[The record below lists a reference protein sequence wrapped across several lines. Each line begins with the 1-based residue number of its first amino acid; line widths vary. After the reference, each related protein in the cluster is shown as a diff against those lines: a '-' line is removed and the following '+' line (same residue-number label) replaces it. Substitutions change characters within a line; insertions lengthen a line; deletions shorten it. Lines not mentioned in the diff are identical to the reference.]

1 MRLEA
6 FKKVSVC
13 VLSYNRCPE
22 LEFTLN
28 TLYEQ
33 GDLFAE
39 VLVAD
44 NGSTDGSLEMLAA
57 QFPQVQVYSTGG
69 NVGNSGWNCIYEKAQ
84 GDWVLSLDDDSHPVI
99 ETLGPIAEA
108 IHSGCSAAAIACSMR
123 KDSEHLS
130 GKDES
135 LVPGYGFSSAGVF
148 LNKKALNALG
158 GYDPEL
164 FMFMN
169 DLDWAARAL
178 ATGWEILRCDSATVI
193 HRATPLQRSRARH
206 AYYYCR
212 NTLLWI
218 LYYVPAPLQAQ
229 YLARYCRDVALFTV
243 LHQTFHYAK
252 ALWEGVR
259 LFRKN
264 KAKELPKLTEA
275 QLNHVCPD
283 FRAPFAYLG

>member
-1 MRLEA
+1 MKFEA
-6 FKKVSVC
+6 LKKVSVC
-13 VLSYNRCPE
+13 VLSYNRCSE

-39 VLVAD
+39 VLIAD
-44 NGSTDGSLEMLAA
+44 NNSTDGTLEMLEKKFPEA
-57 QFPQVQVYSTGG
+57 QVFSTGG
-69 NVGNSGWNCIYEKAQ
+69 NVGNSGWNCIYEEAKGA
-84 GDWVLSLDDDSHPVI
+84 WVLSLDDDSHPILETFGPVCAAI
-99 ETLGPIAEA
+99 EQ
-108 IHSGCSAAAIACSMR
+108 GCTAAAIACSMR
-123 KDSEHLS
+123 KDSEYLS
-130 GKDES
+130 GKEQS

-148 LNKKALNALG
+148 LNKQALKTLG

-178 ATGWEILRCDSATVI
+178 ANGWEILRCDSAIVI

-218 LYYVPAPLQAQ
+218 LYYVPSSLQKQ
-229 YLARYCRDVALFTV
+229 YLSRYFRDIALFTV
-243 LHQTFHYAK
+243 LHRTFHYCK
-252 ALWEGVR
+252 AVREGWK
-259 LFRKN
+259 LFKKN
-264 KAKELPKLTEA
+264 KNKDFPKLTVT
-275 QLNHVCPD
+275 QLNQVKPD
-283 FRAPFAYLG
+283 LRAPFSYLG